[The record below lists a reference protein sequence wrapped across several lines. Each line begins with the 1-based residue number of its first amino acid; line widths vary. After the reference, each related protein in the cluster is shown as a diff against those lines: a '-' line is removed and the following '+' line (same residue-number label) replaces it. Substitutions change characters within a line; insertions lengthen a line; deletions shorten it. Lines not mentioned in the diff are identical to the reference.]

1 MKHLHHK
8 SEEELLNELMYAKR
22 NLNTILPK
30 PMMLKMIESFKHP
43 LKKGTV
49 VRPGVLTSY
58 SEGKSDMADLV
69 N

>member
-8 SEEELLNELMYAKR
+8 SEEELLNELMYANR

-30 PMMLKMIESFKHP
+30 PMILNMIESFKHP

-49 VRPGVLTSY
+49 VRPGVFS
-58 SEGKSDMADLV
+58 SFGEGKSDMADLV
-69 N
+69 K